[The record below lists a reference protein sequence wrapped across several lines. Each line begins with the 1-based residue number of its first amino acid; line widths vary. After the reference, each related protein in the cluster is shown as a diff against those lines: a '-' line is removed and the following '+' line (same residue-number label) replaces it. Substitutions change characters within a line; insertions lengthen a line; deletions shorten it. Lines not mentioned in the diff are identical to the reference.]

1 MFREKIFLFCV
12 VVTGLLLTSSEGAAK
27 GPLDP
32 VEKHSWTLNFGVGPG
47 IQYYSGYPSGF
58 GPGLQVAFETGLWK
72 LGPGVLTLGGETGFN
87 YFSYKGNYFPDM
99 VSKDYYFRWFT
110 MFFACRSAY
119 HYGWKVHGLDTYG
132 GVATGLRY
140 LLFKK
145 TFYNGIDNGYTPAQ
159 VGLFGGLF
167 VGASWFFNPVIGINA
182 ELGYNINY
190 AQIGMVFKLK

>member
-1 MFREKIFLFCV
+1 MFRVRILLFCV
-12 VVTGLLLTSSEGAAK
+12 VVTGSLLTNSIDAAK

-32 VEKHSWTLNFGVGPG
+32 MEKYSWTLNFGVGPG

-87 YFSYKGNYFPDM
+87 YFSYKGGNYQGF
-99 VSKDYYFRWFT
+99 KELYYYRWLSC
-110 MFFACRSAY
+110 MFAARSAY
-119 HYGWKVHGLDTYG
+119 HYGWNVHSLDTYG
-132 GVATGLRY
+132 GVATGIRY
-140 LLFKK
+140 LVFTK
-145 TFYNGIDNGYTPAQ
+145 TYYNGYEDGYSPAS
-159 VGLFGGLF
+159 VGIFGGLF
-167 VGASWFFNPVIGINA
+167 VGASWFFTPVIGINA